1 MIRTDSNYFE
11 NLIKN
16 DPGFSLLKSNS
27 ASLVISFFYQEFI
40 VFSKMSVLA
49 ADLEIHLDAFLKDH
63 KEELNDFDAENLDE
77 PEEASLDQKDRKQ
90 KVRAY
95 IEKWCKKGYL
105 LRYHNNE
112 REAVLELTPSILK
125 LFNWLDDLKP
135 KKFIGTE
142 SQFKSI
148 LDQMHDLYQHI
159 TEDTAARLKALR
171 QEKENIEREI
181 KRLEE
186 GGKVEPY
193 SPVQIFEMVDL
204 CLRNGKDLLNDFRQ
218 VEDNF
223 RQAGAEIYK
232 KQSELNYSKGD
243 ILGFALDTDEKLRE
257 SPQGQSFD
265 AFWKFIAEDNDNE
278 INSIANAIIEKI
290 SSTSEINQLDTLDI
304 DFLLNFKKNLFEAGS
319 KIIDTKHGITDRLS
333 RVLQQ
338 NQNGNYQKLNS
349 LITDIKKIASEKFKA
364 DDYTNQRDFMKFD
377 TKPILARSFAPVLP
391 NMQKEFSEMEKFD
404 SSDIDIS
411 DYNDLL
417 TQFFVDR
424 KQLLQNISAYRKKH
438 ILQFTLGDLLS
449 EYPITK
455 GMAEIAVYY
464 DLMNSEEDLTIDE
477 GSKEQIQYENNGN
490 IIKVTVPKL
499 IFKGDLNV

>member
-1 MIRTDSNYFE
+1 MLRIDSNYFE

-16 DPGFSLLKSNS
+16 DAGYSLLKSNS
-27 ASLVISFFYQEFI
+27 ASLVISFFYQEFM

-49 ADLEIHLDAFLKDH
+49 VDFEIHLDSFLKDH
-63 KEELNDFDAENLDE
+63 REELGDFDKENLDE
-77 PEEASLDQKDRKQ
+77 MEDSFLGQKNRKQ

-105 LRYHNNE
+105 LRYHNGN
-112 REAVLELTPSILK
+112 REAVLELTPSIIK
-125 LFNWLDDLKP
+125 LINWLESLKP
-135 KKFIGTE
+135 KKFVGTE

-148 LDQMHDLYQHI
+148 LDQLHDLYQHI
-159 TEDTAARLKALR
+159 TEDSASRLKSLR
-171 QEKENIEREI
+171 QEKDDIEKEI

-186 GGKVEPY
+186 GGKVETY

-204 CLRNGKDLLNDFRQ
+204 CLKNGKDLLNDFRQ

-223 RQAGAEIYK
+223 RHTGAEIYK

-243 ILGFALDTDEKLRE
+243 ILGFALDTDEKLRQ

-278 INSIANAIIEKI
+278 INTIANTIIEKFI
-290 SSTSEINQLDTLDI
+290 SNSEINQIDTLDT

-349 LITDIKKIASEKFKA
+349 LITDIKKVAAEKFKTEN
-364 DDYTNQRDFMKFD
+364 YTNKRNFMMYD
-377 TKPILARSFAPVLP
+377 TNPMVTRSFVPVLP

-411 DYNDLL
+411 NYNDLL
-417 TQFFVDR
+417 TQFFIDR
-424 KQLLQNISAYRKKH
+424 KQLLQNICAYRKKH
-438 ILQFTLGDLLS
+438 NSQFTLGELLT

-464 DLMNSEEDLTIDE
+464 DLVNSETGLTVDE
-477 GSKEQIQYENNGN
+477 ESKEQIHYETNGLT
-490 IIKVTVPKL
+490 IKVSVPKL
-499 IFKGDLNV
+499 IIQGAQNV